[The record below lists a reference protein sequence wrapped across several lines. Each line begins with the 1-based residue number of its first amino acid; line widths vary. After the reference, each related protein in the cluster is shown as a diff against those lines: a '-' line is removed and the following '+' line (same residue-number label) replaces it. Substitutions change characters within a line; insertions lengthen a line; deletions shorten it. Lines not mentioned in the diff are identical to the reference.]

1 MKKQIENL
9 IKNKK
14 YSEFKEEI
22 IKLEEADIAEILEN
36 LESED
41 HLITFF
47 SLLPKSIAA
56 ETFSFLGIH
65 YQQTIIASL
74 TDKEAATIIDDMY
87 ADDATDLMEEMPANV
102 IQKILENTTPET
114 RRDINLLLKYPED
127 SAGSIMTVEFMD
139 IKDFVTVKEAIKRI
153 KREAID
159 KETID
164 FCYVI
169 DKKRELVGTISLKHL
184 ILADD
189 NIIIKDLMESV
200 PHVINTLDDQEEVS
214 KMFKKYDVTSMPVVD
229 SENRL
234 VGIITIDD
242 IMDII
247 EEETTEDI
255 EKMAAIVPTEKP
267 YLNLGLWDIY
277 KSRMPWLLFLMISAT
292 FTGAIIANYE
302 SALASYATL
311 TVFIPMIMGTGGNA
325 GGQSSVTIIRAL
337 SLNEVKFKDSIK
349 VLAKE
354 FSVGIIC
361 GLTLAICNFIKL
373 LVFDK
378 ISILFASIVCI
389 ALFLTVMLAKIIGA
403 ILPIL
408 ADKIHLDP
416 AVMANPII
424 TTIVDALS
432 LLVYFQIASAFLG
445 L

>member
-1 MKKQIENL
+1 MKKNFERL
-9 IKNKK
+9 IKNKQ
-14 YSEFKEEI
+14 YSEFKREI
-22 IKLEEADIAEILEN
+22 IKLEEADIAELLES
-36 LESED
+36 LESEEL
-41 HLITFF
+41 LITFF
-47 SLLPKSIAA
+47 RLLPKNIAA
-56 ETFSFLGIH
+56 ETFSFLGLH
-65 YQQTIIASL
+65 YQQTIITSL
-74 TDKEAATIIDDMY
+74 TDKEAAIIIDDMY

-102 IQKILENTTPET
+102 VQKILANTTPET

-139 IKDFVTVKEAIKRI
+139 IKDFITVKEAIRRI
-153 KREAID
+153 KKEAIE

-169 DKKRELVGTISLKHL
+169 DKKRKLIGTVALKQI
-184 ILADD
+184 ILSNDEVE
-189 NIIIKDLMESV
+189 IKDIMESI
-200 PHVINTLDDQEEVS
+200 PHVIRTLDDQEEVA

-229 SENRL
+229 SEDRL

-242 IMDII
+242 IIDIM
-247 EEETTEDI
+247 EAETTEDI

-267 YLNLGLWDIY
+267 YLNLSLWDIY

-302 SALASYATL
+302 SALANYATL

-337 SLNEVKFKDSIK
+337 SLNEVKFKDSVK
-349 VLAKE
+349 VFLKE

-373 LVFDK
+373 ITFDK

-445 L
+445 I

>member
-1 MKKQIENL
+1 MKRYIKGL
-9 IKNKK
+9 IDEKK
-14 YSEFKEEI
+14 YYKFKYEI
-22 IKLEEADIAEILEN
+22 VRLQEADIAEILES
-36 LESED
+36 LSEEQ
-41 HLITFF
+41 LITFF
-47 SLLPKSIAA
+47 RLLPKSIAA
-56 ETFSFLGIH
+56 ETFSFLGLDK
-65 YQQTIIASL
+65 QQTIISSL
-74 TDKEAATIIDDMY
+74 TDKEAATIIDEMY

-102 IQKILENTTPET
+102 VQKILAKTTPET

-139 IKDFVTVKEAIKRI
+139 IKDFVTIKEAIKRI
-153 KREAID
+153 KKEAVD

-164 FCYVI
+164 FCYVL
-169 DKKRELVGTISLKHL
+169 DKQRKLVGTVSLKQ
-184 ILADD
+184 ILLANENTKIKEIME
-189 NIIIKDLMESV
+189 NI
-200 PHVINTLDDQEEVS
+200 PQVINTLDDQEEVA

-311 TVFIPMIMGTGGNA
+311 TLFIPMIMGTGGNA

-337 SLNEVKFKDSIK
+337 SLNEVSFKDSMK
-349 VLAKE
+349 VLLKE

-361 GLTLAICNFIKL
+361 GITLATCNFIKL
-373 LVFDK
+373 LVFDR
-378 ISILFASIVCI
+378 ISVLFATIVCI
-389 ALFLTVMLAKIIGA
+389 ALFLTVLLAKIIGA

-432 LLVYFQIASAFLG
+432 LLVYFQIASVFLG
-445 L
+445 I

>member
-1 MKKQIENL
+1 MKKYIESL
-9 IKNKK
+9 IEEKK

-36 LESED
+36 LEEE

-47 SLLPKSIAA
+47 RLLPKNIAA
-56 ETFSFLGIH
+56 ETFSFLGLH
-65 YQQTIIASL
+65 YQQTIITSL
-74 TDKEAATIIDDMY
+74 TDREAATIIDDMY

-102 IQKILENTTPET
+102 VQKILANTTPET

-169 DKKRELVGTISLKHL
+169 DKERQLVGTVPLKHI
-184 ILADD
+184 ILANDD
-189 NIIIKDLMESV
+189 TKIQDIMESI
-200 PHVINTLDDQEEVS
+200 PHFIKTLDDQEEVA

-242 IMDII
+242 IIDIM
-247 EEETTEDI
+247 EAETTEDI

-267 YLNLGLWDIY
+267 YLNLGIWDIY

-302 SALASYATL
+302 AALASYATL

-349 VLAKE
+349 VLLKE
-354 FSVGIIC
+354 LSVGIIC
-361 GLTLAICNFIKL
+361 GLTLAICNFVKL
-373 LVFDK
+373 LIFDK

-389 ALFLTVMLAKIIGA
+389 ALFLTVLLAKIIGA

-432 LLVYFQIASAFLG
+432 LLVYFQIASTLLG
-445 L
+445 I

>member
-1 MKKQIENL
+1 MKRYIKSL
-9 IKNKK
+9 IDEKK
-14 YSEFKEEI
+14 YYEFKYEI
-22 IKLEEADIAEILEN
+22 VRLQEADIAEILES
-36 LESED
+36 LSEEQ
-41 HLITFF
+41 LITFF
-47 SLLPKSIAA
+47 RLLPKSIAA
-56 ETFSFLGIH
+56 ETFSFLGLDK
-65 YQQTIIASL
+65 QQTIISSL
-74 TDKEAATIIDDMY
+74 TDKEAANIIDEMY

-102 IQKILENTTPET
+102 VQKILANTTPET
-114 RRDINLLLKYPED
+114 RRDINLLLKYPEE

-139 IKDFVTVKEAIKRI
+139 IKDFITVKEAIKRI
-153 KREAID
+153 KKEAVN

-164 FCYVI
+164 FCYVL
-169 DKKRELVGTISLKHL
+169 DKQRKLVGIISLKQ
-184 ILADD
+184 ILLA
-189 NIIIKDLMESV
+189 NEETKIKDIMESI
-200 PHVINTLDDQEEVS
+200 PQVINTLDDQEEVA

-302 SALASYATL
+302 SALANYATL

-337 SLNEVKFKDSIK
+337 SLNEVNFKDSIK
-349 VLAKE
+349 VLLKE

-361 GLTLAICNFIKL
+361 GITLAICNFIKL
-373 LVFDK
+373 LAFDR
-378 ISILFASIVCI
+378 ISILFATIVCI
-389 ALFLTVMLAKIIGA
+389 ALFLTVLLAKIIGA

-432 LLVYFQIASAFLG
+432 LLVYFQIASSFLCI
-445 L
+445 

>member
-1 MKKQIENL
+1 MQR
-9 IKNKK
+9 
-14 YSEFKEEI
+14 
-22 IKLEEADIAEILEN
+22 
-36 LESED
+36 
-41 HLITFF
+41 T
-47 SLLPKSIAA
+47 
-56 ETFSFLGIH
+56 
-65 YQQTIIASL
+65 
-74 TDKEAATIIDDMY
+74 
-87 ADDATDLMEEMPANV
+87 
-102 IQKILENTTPET
+102 
-114 RRDINLLLKYPED
+114 
-127 SAGSIMTVEFMD
+127 
-139 IKDFVTVKEAIKRI
+139 VTVKGVGAVSLKPDYIEITLNILSKSSEYSEAVSAANAAIGRLKSAVTSVGFADDDL
-153 KREAID
+153 KTLNFNVKTNYENEAD
-159 KETID
+159 DMGRYRRVFRGYMCGYRLKLSFDMNVELLSRTID
-164 FCYVI
+164 AI
-169 DKKRELVGTISLKHL
+169 AASGADAEL
-184 ILADD
+184 
-189 NIIIKDLMESV
+189 
-200 PHVINTLDDQEEVS
+200 S